1 MTRKDPMLDA
11 HDHRPLYIQLVDAL
25 LCYIVEE
32 CSTDDKL
39 PTEKEL
45 CEEYAVSRTTVRL
58 ALNELEQR
66 GRIYRVQGK
75 GSFVSA
81 PVAEGHNTLL
91 SYDLGP
97 HCGEP
102 EQEALE
108 SELVSVSRSVGDL
121 ALLQLFGT
129 HRREQVVK
137 AELWHR
143 MNGALVAS
151 ESLYLSAERVHVGA
165 IERPE
170 DISRALFSLQG
181 AIGSVRER
189 YEARPL
195 TSSEQGDMQASSAS
209 VMLVVTKFAYG
220 ATGELLYLLERHL
233 LTDRIT
239 YQNFVFTS
247 WE

>member
-1 MTRKDPMLDA
+1 MLDA
-11 HDHRPLYIQLVDAL
+11 HDHRPLYIQLVDTL
-25 LCYIVEE
+25 LRHIDEE
-32 CSTDDKL
+32 CSADDKL

-81 PVAEGHNTLL
+81 PAAEGHNTLL

-97 HCGEP
+97 HCGES

-108 SELVSVSRSVGDL
+108 SQLVSVSYAVSDL

-129 HRREQVVK
+129 NRREHVIK
-137 AELWHR
+137 AELRHR
-143 MNGALVAS
+143 ANGIPVAS
-151 ESLYLSAERVHVGA
+151 ESLYLSTERVRIGA
-165 IERPE
+165 IEGPE
-170 DISRALFSLQG
+170 DISRALFSVQD

-195 TSSEQGDMQASSAS
+195 TPSEQKGMQVSGLSA
-209 VMLVVTKFAYG
+209 MLVVAKYAYG